1 MAVHCPHCGWTFG
14 GQERLDAHLGTHHS
28 GVGEVAGG
36 STEPSPPPAATA
48 PSGNASPG
56 WYPNPTGEGE
66 RYWDGTEW
74 KPWTQWSDPEPSV
87 GGWRLALSYLAAFLL
102 PVIGFFA
109 GIYLL
114 VKRSIGHGIAVMGI
128 AVASMLLVVVM
139 DPVTDSNSGG
149 GGSGRSVEESVSRI
163 EQKASDKVND
173 CLDHHHL
180 AHVNRCLGLGNER
193 DVLKPAGLR
202 Q

>member
-1 MAVHCPHCGWTFG
+1 M
-14 GQERLDAHLGTHHS
+14 
-28 GVGEVAGG
+28 
-36 STEPSPPPAATA
+36 
-48 PSGNASPG
+48 
-56 WYPNPTGEGE
+56 
-66 RYWDGTEW
+66 
-74 KPWTQWSDPEPSV
+74 

-139 DPVTDSNSGG
+139 DPATDSNSGG